1 MKKGRICGFLIG
13 LTLVALLIAG
23 PAEARKDHLV
33 IGLEDVVSTMNYYQT
48 TARVALICAYMMW
61 DPLVEREASTGKIKP
76 HLVTSWKIINDT
88 TWEFKLRPGV
98 KFHSGNPL
106 NAESVRYTLE
116 ERILDPAQKSPTA
129 VGWKW
134 VKKVEV
140 VDDLTFRVITHNPY
154 PLTLERMNVLFPFDP
169 KWTKEMVAK
178 NGEAYLARNAMGT
191 GPFKFV
197 KFIEGDRIELVKN
210 EHYWKEGWPKFS
222 KMTIRFIP
230 ESVTRL
236 SELISGGID
245 DAQNILPDQANT
257 VNQSG
262 KARMTEVP
270 ILRLYF
276 WQFDGDGRAPGTPPA
291 LKDVRVRRAIWHA
304 IDREAIIKNILGGH
318 ADLVN
323 IPVSPKQFAA
333 DTTIKGYNYD
343 PEKAKAL
350 LKEAGYEKGF
360 TLNLWTIAAMYK
372 QTNEAAVGYL
382 EKVGIKGVIK
392 DYVGRYGEVSKLCQT
407 GKTEGVYTVSWGSYN
422 IFDPDAILAEFFMTP
437 EGPYVYNNDKEVN
450 AWLHEAR
457 QTLDQKKRK
466 ELYEK
471 AQKRIVD
478 QAYWL
483 PFYTERAMHGTSKN
497 FQYELGV
504 DQVPRYQYGVWKE

>member
-1 MKKGRICGFLIG
+1 MKRKLWCMVIG
-13 LTLVALLIAG
+13 CLVLGLVAAG
-23 PAEARKDHLV
+23 PVYAGKDHLMV
-33 IGLEDVVSTMNYYQT
+33 GLEDVVSTMDYYQT
-48 TARVALICAYMMW
+48 TARVAIICAYMIW
-61 DPLVEREASTGKIKP
+61 DPLVERDAATGKIKP
-76 HLVTSWKIINDT
+76 HLVTSWKNINDL

-98 KFHSGNPL
+98 KFHNGNPL
-106 NAESVRYTLE
+106 NAESIRYTIH
-116 ERILDPAQKSPTA
+116 ERLLDPAQKSPVA
-129 VGWKW
+129 SGWKW

-140 VDDLTFRVITHNPY
+140 VDDLTFRIITEKPY
-154 PLTLERMNVLFPFDP
+154 PLILERMNVLFPYDP

-191 GPFKFV
+191 GPYKFV
-197 KFIEGDRIELVKN
+197 RFVEGDRMELVKN
-210 EHYWKEGWPKFS
+210 ENYWKQGWPKFS

-236 SELISGGID
+236 SELISGGLD
-245 DAQNILPDQANT
+245 DAQNILPDQVST
-257 VNQSG
+257 VSQSG
-262 KARMTEVP
+262 KAKVTEVP

-276 WQFDGDGRAPGTPPA
+276 WQFDGDGRAPGNPPA

-304 IDREAIIKNILGGH
+304 IDRKAIIDNILGGH

-323 IPVSPKQFAA
+323 IPVNPKQFAA
-333 DTTIKGYNYD
+333 DTMIKGYPYD

-350 LKEAGYEKGF
+350 LKEAGYEKGLS
-360 TLNLWTIAAMYK
+360 LNIWTITAMYK
-372 QTNEAAVGYL
+372 QTNEAAMGYL

-392 DYVGRYGEVSKLCQT
+392 DYVGRYGEVSKLCQA
-407 GKTEGVYTVSWGSYN
+407 GKTDGAYAVSWGSYN
-422 IFDPDAILAEFFMTP
+422 IFDPDAILPEFFMSP

-466 ELYEK
+466 VLYEK
-471 AQKRIVD
+471 AQKKIVD

-483 PFYTERAMHGTSKN
+483 PFYTERAMHGTSKSLH
-497 FQYELGV
+497 YELGA
-504 DQVPRYQYGVWKE
+504 DQVPRYQYATWQ